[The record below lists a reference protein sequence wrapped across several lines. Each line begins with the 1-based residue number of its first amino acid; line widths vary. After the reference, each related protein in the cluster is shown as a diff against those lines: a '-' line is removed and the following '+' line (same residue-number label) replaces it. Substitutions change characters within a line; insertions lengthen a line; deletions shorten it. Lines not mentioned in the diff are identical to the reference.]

1 MAKKIL
7 DENGVLYLWGK
18 IKTLVF
24 DKVDKVA
31 GKSLVDDTEIT
42 RLKNVKNYDD
52 TAVKNDITAM

>member
-7 DENGVLYLWGK
+7 DENGVLYLWSK

-24 DKVDKVA
+24 GKVDKVV

-42 RLKNVKNYDD
+42 RLKNVKN
-52 TAVKNDITAM
+52 